1 MSILITSLAIPEVLH
16 FSVLLLVE
24 RTVFKSAL
32 KMQNKK
38 QPNGKPCG
46 ELKLR
51 FEIEAK
57 GEFKRLQANI
67 CLQDVSIKE
76 DLLDR

>member
-1 MSILITSLAIPEVLH
+1 
-16 FSVLLLVE
+16 
-24 RTVFKSAL
+24 
-32 KMQNKK
+32 MQNKKK

-67 CLQDVSIKE
+67 SRCLDQRGFVGQVNIE
-76 DLLDR
+76 

>member
-1 MSILITSLAIPEVLH
+1 
-16 FSVLLLVE
+16 
-24 RTVFKSAL
+24 
-32 KMQNKK
+32 MQNKKK

-57 GEFKRLQANI
+57 DEFKRLQANI
-67 CLQDVSIKE
+67 SLQEVSIKE

>member
-1 MSILITSLAIPEVLH
+1 MGKHVL
-16 FSVLLLVE
+16 
-24 RTVFKSAL
+24 SAL
-32 KMQNKK
+32 K
-38 QPNGKPCG
+38 
-46 ELKLR
+46 LH

-67 CLQDVSIKE
+67 CLQDVSTKE